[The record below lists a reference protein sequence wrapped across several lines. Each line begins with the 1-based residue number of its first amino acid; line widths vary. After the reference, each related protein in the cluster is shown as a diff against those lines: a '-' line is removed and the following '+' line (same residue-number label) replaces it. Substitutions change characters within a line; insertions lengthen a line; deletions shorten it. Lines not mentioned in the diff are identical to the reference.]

1 MTDARSGAALP
12 ARADGFFAF
21 LAGALAAL
29 ADRALLLPVLLL
41 TLLLTL
47 ANIVLAGSLPETRS
61 ELLLFEAVALA
72 RVIGLLLLFVA
83 MLRIVNRSLRSPWRP
98 DAGLALYGLT
108 FLFGVGLTLG
118 LARLL
123 GGGVDPA
130 AAGVIV
136 GAGVSIVTAPLTAWF
151 VAIAVERPLAWR
163 AGPWLRGFG
172 TWLPPLLLW
181 SLILIVP
188 LGQLHATIDGMLVES
203 AGLWFWPLALADG
216 LLGVLLALLGLGLA
230 SAAYRSVARG

>member
-1 MTDARSGAALP
+1 LP
-12 ARADGFFAF
+12 ARANGFFAF

-29 ADRALLLPVLLL
+29 ADRALVLPVLLL

-47 ANIVLAGSLPETRS
+47 ANIVLAGSHPDTRP
-61 ELLLFEAVALA
+61 ELLLFEGVALA
-72 RVIGLLLLFVA
+72 RAIGLLLLFVA
-83 MLRIVNRSLRSPWRP
+83 MLRIVNRSPRSPWRP
-98 DAGLALYGLT
+98 DAGLAFYGLT
-108 FLFGVGLTLG
+108 FLFGLGLTLG

-123 GGGVDPA
+123 GERADPA

-172 TWLPPLLLW
+172 AWLLPLLLW

-188 LGQLHATIDGMLVES
+188 LGHLHAVIDGALVES
-203 AGLWFWPLALADG
+203 AGFRFWPLALIDG
-216 LLGVLLALLGLGLA
+216 LLGVVLALLGIALA
-230 SAAYRSVARG
+230 SAAYRSVARS